1 MEWIGIASFI
11 ISIVSGPIVLAAVN
25 AIHERKTVSLIA
37 TALEKENKAL
47 TAALDKETKS
57 LAALLEKENRA
68 MSVDHE
74 RSATKMI
81 EEALSKERERSKELF
96 ALKHEVAEM
105 KGHVMQL
112 VANTSALDTKL
123 DKMSDLLMQLSR
135 SR

>member
-25 AIHERKTVSLIA
+25 AIHERKTASLIA
-37 TALEKENKAL
+37 LALEKENKNM
-47 TAALDKETKS
+47 TAI
-57 LAALLEKENRA
+57 LEKENRSMQA
-68 MSVDHE
+68 EHE

-81 EEALSKERERSKELF
+81 EEALGKERERSKELF

-112 VANTSALDTKL
+112 VANTGALDTKL

>member
-1 MEWIGIASFI
+1 MNMEWIGIASFI
-11 ISIVSGPIVLAAVN
+11 ISLVSGPIILTAVN
-25 AIHERKTVSLIA
+25 AVHERKTALLIA
-37 TALEKENKAL
+37 QALEKESKQL
-47 TAALDKETKS
+47 TAN
-57 LAALLEKENRA
+57 LEKENRA

-74 RSATKMI
+74 RVATRLI
-81 EEALSKERERSKELF
+81 EEALGKERERSKELF

-135 SR
+135 AR

>member
-1 MEWIGIASFI
+1 MEWIAIASFV

-25 AIHERKTVSLIA
+25 AIHERKTALLIA
-37 TALEKENKAL
+37 GALEKENKSL
-47 TAALDKETKS
+47 TAI
-57 LAALLEKENRA
+57 LEKENKA
-68 MSVDHE
+68 MSADHE
-74 RSATKMI
+74 RSATKLI
-81 EEALSKERERSKELF
+81 EEALGKERERSKELF

>member
-1 MEWIGIASFI
+1 MEWIAIASFV

-25 AIHERKTVSLIA
+25 AIHERKTALLIA
-37 TALEKENKAL
+37 GALEKENKA
-47 TAALDKETKS
+47 
-57 LAALLEKENRA
+57 
-68 MSVDHE
+68 MSADHE
-74 RSATKMI
+74 RSATKLI
-81 EEALSKERERSKELF
+81 EEALGKERERSKELF